1 MIRSGIY
8 LLASAVV
15 WFAEGT
21 VFSIFLGFTHAQIV
35 LMAAVYLALFATGV
49 RAIFV
54 MSHQQSDLPRW
65 RILAMGPML
74 VLVIGSFISLPI
86 MAFIALLGTILPD

>member
-1 MIRSGIY
+1 MIRSGVY
-8 LLASAVV
+8 LLASAVI

-21 VFSIFLGFTHAQIV
+21 VFSIFLGFTRVQIA
-35 LMAAVYLALFATGV
+35 LMGAVYLALFAIGV

-54 MSHQQSDLPRW
+54 MSRQQFDLPRW

-86 MAFIALLGTILPD
+86 MAFIALLGAILPH